1 MFKNK
6 KDEEELPK
14 AMKKMQKEKKEREK
28 FFEEE
33 RKHKHKHSKNKSKHE
48 KDLNYKERIKRKKIK
63 KVILILII
71 LIIVILGIILGIS
84 AYNWKQITT
93 DMFTNK
99 NSVVVDSDGNVI
111 AELGSERKKIKV
123 ENEDMPKNLKNAY
136 VAIEDER
143 YYKHHGVDIKRTGSA
158 IINYVIHIGN
168 SSFGGSTITQ
178 QLVKNL
184 TGDNSSSISRKV
196 KEWWKA
202 YLLECYFSKEEILD
216 MYLNVIYVGPN
227 IYGVGAGSQY
237 YFSKDIQNL
246 TLAECAFLAG
256 INNSPNSYNPFDKD
270 TDNTEKIHDRT
281 ITVLDKMLE
290 LEYIT
295 EEEYNTAVTEVQN
308 GLHFD
313 QGEVE
318 ANNGIYSYH
327 TDALINEI
335 TQDIADKKNITEDF
349 ATNYLYLGGLTINST
364 QNLNIQDETETE
376 FDKRQYNI
384 ASREGGD
391 PAQAAMVIID
401 HQTGQVVACVGGLGE
416 KNTARGLNRATQSK
430 RQTGSSIKP
439 LAVLAPGIDKKKFT
453 AATLYA
459 DVETTFEGNYSPK
472 NYDGYLGKITVRR
485 AVESSQNIPF
495 VEMMEQIG
503 VKTSI
508 SYLKNMGITSLTEK
522 DESLSLALGGLDKG
536 ITPLEMA
543 AAYSTIANDGIY
555 IEPTFYTKITNQSG
569 KTIVKANPK
578 SHRVFSEQVAYILK
592 EILTQPVKG
601 TNGTATYCAI
611 SGMDVAAKTGTTDEN
626 YDRWLCGFTPYYTAA
641 TWFGYDQ
648 NETIYFNRQNPAGI
662 IWANVMRNI
671 HSGLDNATFKKPSWI
686 QTEKICADS
695 GGIANSGCTNTYEEY
710 FLWGT
715 KPDNCTKHSGSKIT
729 TNDNSNEQN
738 EETNQN
744 VFNEDLTLDP
754 SLENEVPETNMLAN
768 TTNATTDTDKTNTTT
783 DNDRTNT
790 TNTNRNNSTLT
801 NSSTTNSTTSNTTNI
816 TGSTDSS
823 TNTTTSP
830 NTNTSTPTSNTL
842 TVENNDELE

>member
-1 MFKNK
+1 MFNHK
-6 KDEEELPK
+6 KKQEELPK
-14 AMKKMQKEKKEREK
+14 AMRKMQKEKEEREK
-28 FFEEE
+28 FIEEE
-33 RKHKHKHSKNKSKHE
+33 NKKKNIKKHSRKRNSHRHE
-48 KDLNYKERIKRKKIK
+48 KDLDYKQKIKRKKIK
-63 KVILILII
+63 KIIIAIIIVIILILAIM
-71 LIIVILGIILGIS
+71 LGVS

-93 DMFTNK
+93 DMFANE

-123 ENEDMPKNLKNAY
+123 ENEDMPENLKNAY
-136 VAIEDER
+136 VSIEDER

-184 TGDNSSSISRKV
+184 TGDNSGAISRKV

-227 IYGVGAGSQY
+227 IYGVGAGSKY
-237 YFSKDIQNL
+237 YFNKNVQELS
-246 TLAECAFLAG
+246 LAECAFLAG
-256 INNSPNSYNPFDKD
+256 INNSPNSYNPFDEE
-270 TDNTEKIHDRT
+270 TDNTEKIQNRT

-295 EEEYNTAVTEVQN
+295 EEEHDTAVAEVEN
-308 GLHFD
+308 GLSFD
-313 QGEVE
+313 KGNVE
-318 ANNGIYSYH
+318 SSDGIYSYH
-327 TDALINEI
+327 TDALITEI
-335 TQDIADKKNITEDF
+335 MEDIADKKNISEDF
-349 ATNYLYLGGLTINST
+349 ATNYIYLSGLTIKST
-364 QNLNIQDETETE
+364 QNSSIQDRTEEE
-376 FDKRQYNI
+376 FDKRQYNV

-401 HQTGQVVACVGGLGE
+401 HQTGQVIACVGGLGE
-416 KNTARGLNRATQSK
+416 KDTARGLNRATQST

-453 AATLYA
+453 AATIYA
-459 DVETTFEGNYSPK
+459 DVEKTFEGNYSPK
-472 NYDGYLGKITVRR
+472 NYDGYLGEVTVRR

-495 VEMMEQIG
+495 VEMMEEIG
-503 VKTSI
+503 IKTSI
-508 SYLKNMGITSLTEK
+508 SYLKDMGVTSLTDK

-543 AAYSTIANDGIY
+543 TAYATIANDGVY
-555 IEPTFYTKITNQSG
+555 IEPTFYSEITNQSG
-569 KTIVKANPK
+569 KTVIEANPE

-592 EILTQPVKG
+592 EILTQPVTG
-601 TNGTATYCAI
+601 NNGTATYCSI
-611 SGMDVAAKTGTTDEN
+611 SGIDVAAKTGTTDEN

-662 IWANVMRNI
+662 IWANVMRSI
-671 HSGLDNATFKKPSWI
+671 HSGLDNATFEKPSWI
-686 QTEKICADS
+686 QTETICADS

-715 KPDNCTKHSGSKIT
+715 KPGNCTEHSGNRVTS
-729 TNDNSNEQN
+729 TNTNRQ

-744 VFNEDLTLDP
+744 IFNDNLTLDP
-754 SLENEVPETNMLAN
+754 NLENEIPEANTSTNM
-768 TTNATTDTDKTNTTT
+768 TTNANTTT
-783 DNDRTNT
+783 DNNRTNT
-790 TNTNRNNSTLT
+790 TNTNRNNTTSSNT
-801 NSSTTNSTTSNTTNI
+801 STTNSTTSNTTNN
-816 TGSTDSS
+816 TGSTNTSG
-823 TNTTTSP
+823 NMTTTEP
-830 NTNTSTPTSNTL
+830 NTNISASNNT
-842 TVENNDELE
+842 TVENDDDTTE